1 MTKPKS
7 STEQPALNQ
16 STRATRKLQQSR
28 VRQYAH
34 DTDSHAFFN
43 MLTGP
48 DFLDC
53 VERHLP
59 EHRERLYPPTETLS
73 MFLAQGLSADRSCQN
88 AVNAFA
94 IKRSLCSL
102 RLCSTNT
109 SAYCQA
115 RQRLPLSMLNT
126 LVRESGRLM
135 SDRVHQP
142 WLWKGRRVRLVD
154 GTTIILPDTSS
165 NQGVFGQPSSQKP
178 GLGMPQC
185 RMVSLVCFSTGA
197 VLDTAIGPCE
207 GKGSGETS
215 LLNLM
220 MDTLQPGD
228 LLLGDAYYAS
238 YFLLCELKA
247 RGLDGVFEQFGARR
261 SKIDFRRGSRLGAR
275 DHLIT
280 LSKPQRPK
288 RMSKADYAQFPDN
301 LTVRELSTGGKVLVT
316 TLLCAK
322 KATKAEL
329 KQLYRGRWHVELDL
343 RNIKATLG
351 MDMLSCKSAEMVEK
365 ELWVYLL
372 AYNLIRL
379 LMAQAAVIA
388 NIKPR
393 ELSFKHTVQLWIV
406 WCAKTQ
412 YIDEGN
418 GAYEILFALI
428 AQRRVG
434 RRPGRVEPRA
444 RKRRPS
450 PYPVLSQPRQV
461 AKEYIMK
468 HGHPKKAKV

>member
-1 MTKPKS
+1 LK
-7 STEQPALNQ
+7 Q
-16 STRATRKLQQSR
+16 STRATRKLQHNR
-28 VRQYAH
+28 VRQYAR
-34 DTDSHAFFN
+34 DTDSQAFFN
-43 MLTGP
+43 LLTGP

-53 VERHLP
+53 VEQHLP

-88 AVNAFA
+88 AVNTFA
-94 IKRSLCSL
+94 INRSLCSL

-115 RQRLPLSMLNT
+115 RQRLPLTMLTT
-126 LVRESGRLM
+126 LVRECGRLM
-135 SDRVHQP
+135 SERVRQP
-142 WLWKGRRVRLVD
+142 WLWKDRPVRLVD
-154 GTTIILPDTSS
+154 GTAIILADTPS
-165 NQGVFGQPSSQKP
+165 NQSAFGQPSSQKP

-185 RMVSLVCFSTGA
+185 RMVSLICFSTGA

-215 LLNLM
+215 LLRSM
-220 MDTLQPGD
+220 MGTLQPGD
-228 LLLGDAYYAS
+228 VLLGDAYYAS
-238 YFLLCELKA
+238 YFLLCELQA

-261 SKIDFRRGSRLGAR
+261 SKIDFRRGSRLGVR

-280 LSKPQRPK
+280 LSKPQRPE
-288 RMSKADYAQFPDN
+288 RMSKADYAQFPDS

-322 KATKAEL
+322 QATKTEL

-343 RNIKATLG
+343 RNIKTTLG

-379 LMAQAAVIA
+379 LMAQAAVLG

-393 ELSFKHTVQLWIV
+393 DLSFKHTVQLWIV
-406 WCAKTQ
+406 WCAKTGH
-412 YIDEGN
+412 IDQRN
-418 GAYEILFALI
+418 DTCEILFALI

-450 PYPVLSQPRQV
+450 PYPVLSQPRLD
-461 AKEYIMK
+461 ARKYIMD
-468 HGHPKKAKV
+468 HGHLKKAKA